1 MKYPVLPEAVPA
13 LTRAQSD
20 CGALQASTDEVL
32 AEAQQ
37 RRETAMRRVAAVGVS
52 HGPIG
57 ELTGLS
63 PTRVNQIPRNGRAI
77 PRSSLGISAGR
88 RSPVAQVAVIPEPAG

>member
-1 MKYPVLPEAVPA
+1 MKYPVLPEAVAA

-20 CGALQASTDEVL
+20 YGALQASTDEVL

-37 RRETAMRRVAAVGVS
+37 RRETAMRRVAAFGVS

-63 PTRVNQIPRNGRAI
+63 PTCADQILGTGEGFRDHRSVYLPVGGPQL
-77 PRSSLGISAGR
+77 PRS
-88 RSPVAQVAVIPEPAG
+88 P